1 MKIIGSIYI
10 RGNATVRATY
20 GDLNKCE
27 AYDKS
32 PIEVANEFEDNGI
45 KLIYLVDLD
54 GAVKKSPKNLHALE
68 MISEFTKLKI
78 NFTGGL
84 YENEH
89 LGQAFLRGADL
100 VTISSVAVHNKDL
113 FMSWYL
119 SWGRKK
125 IVLAC
130 DVFDN
135 FLRTGGWKES
145 SKINIFDHLDYYY
158 EKGIRYIKVTD
169 ISKEGS
175 LSGPSIKLYEEIMK
189 RFPNFSIY
197 AGGGVRNVDDLKRL
211 SDLGIYGTIIGK
223 AYYDG
228 RLSLKDLKD
237 FTS

>member
-1 MKIIGSIYI
+1 
-10 RGNATVRATY
+10 
-20 GDLNKCE
+20 
-27 AYDKS
+27 
-32 PIEVANEFEDNGI
+32 
-45 KLIYLVDLD
+45 
-54 GAVKKSPKNLHALE
+54 
-68 MISEFTKLKI
+68 MISQFSKLKI

-89 LGQAFLRGADL
+89 VGQAFLRGADL
-100 VTISSVAVHNKDL
+100 VTISSVAVHNKEL

-135 FLRTGGWKES
+135 FLRTGGWRET
-145 SKINIFDHLDYYY
+145 SKINIFDHLEYYY
-158 EKGIRYIKVTD
+158 SKGIRYIKVTD

-175 LSGPSIKLYEEIMK
+175 LSGPSIKLYKEIMK

-197 AGGGVRNVDDLKRL
+197 AGGGVRNIDDLKRL

-223 AYYDG
+223 AYYEG

>member
-1 MKIIGSIYI
+1 
-10 RGNATVRATY
+10 
-20 GDLNKCE
+20 
-27 AYDKS
+27 
-32 PIEVANEFEDNGI
+32 
-45 KLIYLVDLD
+45 
-54 GAVKKSPKNLHALE
+54 

-145 SKINIFDHLDYYY
+145 SKINIFDHL
-158 EKGIRYIKVTD
+158 GI
-169 ISKEGS
+169 
-175 LSGPSIKLYEEIMK
+175 
-189 RFPNFSIY
+189 
-197 AGGGVRNVDDLKRL
+197 
-211 SDLGIYGTIIGK
+211 
-223 AYYDG
+223 
-228 RLSLKDLKD
+228 
-237 FTS
+237 